1 MIEFLEEFFGSALVP
16 GDPLEAEHGLVM
28 LILLYGLLIY
38 RGLHRRWIPFVVFS
52 GILLSIFTPIHQI
65 QLFWPVVTGLVV
77 PPLLWQ
83 AAVNV
88 SMTGPIRR
96 GWGFVIWLST
106 LVVVVLTLRII
117 GSYPLPLDLLIGALT
132 LSLVWYFRE
141 RLSERTYLSTLGLIA
156 LAVLLVEV
164 DLSLQNLQPR
174 LGSLLS
180 GFFIGIVLGFIAI
193 RLSRQRRIMQRAGFF
208 FLGWAY
214 VSYLVGL
221 VLGTSAIASTLAAS
235 LVVTTYGFSAGLWN
249 RESVIPQPGNSTAF
263 IVMAAGV
270 WLLLGWQA
278 HTTVEALEL
287 LVIPIVVLII
297 TLGILLTRRFA
308 PLQMEDR
315 WPRLVRKETGVILL
329 LLGSLL
335 FWPAEASLSMLEL
348 GISLLAGVLLIVLVR
363 VTIRALV
370 DTIGVSP
377 RWPAD

>member
-28 LILLYGLLIY
+28 LLLLYGLLIY
-38 RGLHRRWIPFVVFS
+38 RGPHRRWIPFVVFS

-65 QLFWPVVTGLVV
+65 RPFWPVVTALVV

-88 SMTGPIRR
+88 SMTGSIRR
-96 GWGFVIWLST
+96 GWGFAIWLST
-106 LVVVVLTLRII
+106 FVLVVLTLWIV
-117 GSYPLPLDLLIGALT
+117 GSYPLPLDILIGALT

-174 LGSLLS
+174 LGSLFS
-180 GFFIGIVLGFIAI
+180 GLFIGIVLGFIAI
-193 RLSRQRRIMQRAGFF
+193 RLSRQARIMQYAGIF

-214 VSYLVGL
+214 VSYLMGL
-221 VLGTSAIASTLAAS
+221 LVGTSAIASTLAAS
-235 LVVTTYGFSAGLWN
+235 LVVTTYGFSVGLWN
-249 RESVIPQPGNSTAF
+249 RESVIPQPGNTTAF
-263 IVMAAGV
+263 FLIATGV
-270 WLLLGWQA
+270 WLMLGWQA
-278 HTTVEALEL
+278 HTTVEAVEL
-287 LVIPIVVLII
+287 LVIPTVILVI

-308 PLQMEDR
+308 PVQVEGR
-315 WPRLVRKETGVILL
+315 WPRLVRKEVGVILL
-329 LLGSLL
+329 LLGTLL

-348 GISLLAGVLLIVLVR
+348 GISLIAGVLLIVLVR